1 MDKKYFA
8 TNDIYYVNRHLQDL
22 NPLFNGEERCYPGHS
37 FGPAVRKYTLIH
49 YIISGTGT
57 IKKAEGEYRAGAGDA
72 FLILPEEIVT
82 YTSDVETPWHYTWIA
97 FDGALSA
104 RFSELPAVL
113 HNFPGSLL
121 RELLEAPDR
130 GMREYHAAAVLMR
143 LYAEL
148 FAEEKPRNHY
158 VRRVQD
164 YIRAQYMNP
173 LRVETIA
180 EQMNLDRR
188 YLSRL
193 FKQKTGNSIQEFLIA
208 VRMEEAQRLLLVGHP
223 VETVAQLCGYEDPC
237 NFSKMFKRRYGV
249 SPQFWRRS
257 QHG

>member
-1 MDKKYFA
+1 MNPKSVGRNE
-8 TNDIYYVNRHLQDL
+8 TYYVNRHLQDL
-22 NPLFNGEERCYPGHS
+22 NPLFIGEERCRPGHS

-49 YIISGTGT
+49 YILSGTGT
-57 IKKAEGEYRAGAGDA
+57 VKKVDGDYRVGAGDA

-104 RFSELPAVL
+104 RFAALPAVL
-113 HNFPGSLL
+113 HDFPGALL
-121 RELLEAPDR
+121 RELFEAPDR
-130 GMREYHAAAVLMR
+130 GVREYHAAAVLMR

-193 FKQKTGNSIQEFLIA
+193 FKQKTGQTVQEFLIG
-208 VRMEEAQRLLLVGHP
+208 VRMEEAQRLLLAGHP

-237 NFSKMFKRRYGV
+237 NFSKMFKRRHGA
-249 SPQFWRRS
+249 SPQLWRRYN
-257 QHG
+257 H